1 MTDLAALT
9 SCPAPMWKAAQLIY
23 FGGFTMVLGASR
35 GAGSVNLAV
44 GWNPRFFTASFPHFL
59 FAAGM
64 SIVRANNSHYWT
76 LSASLRWKE
85 ESHLLVS
92 SSLHLLTIVNGPSST
107 FFFVFLFAS
116 LYKFSRC
123 LLLRKQ
129 HPLLG
134 MWDSPPPKARS
145 PPPPRDGHEEVSLTA
160 GPRPFWA
167 IPSSS
172 IQLVALFLFS
182 DIIIITISIR
192 AKVGTLQT
200 SVVWSIS
207 LDHRLQAADQ
217 INHHPHLLLQINP
230 AESSSSSFLPSSRA
244 MYQDPKCC
252 FHKLKRDSEFL
263 QEMEAVPGAPIPT

>member
-9 SCPAPMWKAAQLIY
+9 SCPQPMWKAAQLIY

-35 GAGSVNLAV
+35 RAGSVNLAV

-76 LSASLRWKE
+76 VSASLWWKE
-85 ESHLLVS
+85 ESRQQLS
-92 SSLHLLTIVNGPSST
+92 SSPHYRQWSKFNVLFCVSLCFSLQIQ
-107 FFFVFLFAS
+107 FVVKEATSAARNVGLP
-116 LYKFSRC
+116 
-123 LLLRKQ
+123 
-129 HPLLG
+129 PL
-134 MWDSPPPKARS
+134 KARS
-145 PPPPRDGHEEVSLTA
+145 PPPPRDGHEQVSLTA

-172 IQLVALFLFS
+172 VQLIALFLFS
-182 DIIIITISIR
+182 DIIITTTSR

-217 INHHPHLLLQINP
+217 INHIFIFIFYIFYKQQIK
-230 AESSSSSFLPSSRA
+230 PS
-244 MYQDPKCC
+244 
-252 FHKLKRDSEFL
+252 
-263 QEMEAVPGAPIPT
+263 

>member
-9 SCPAPMWKAAQLIY
+9 SCPQPMWKAAQLIY

-76 LSASLRWKE
+76 VSASLWWKE

-116 LYKFSRC
+116 LYNFS

-134 MWDSPPPKARS
+134 MW
-145 PPPPRDGHEEVSLTA
+145 
-160 GPRPFWA
+160 
-167 IPSSS
+167 
-172 IQLVALFLFS
+172 VAL
-182 DIIIITISIR
+182 
-192 AKVGTLQT
+192 LQRHDRHRHLVMAT
-200 SVVWSIS
+200 NKS
-207 LDHRLQAADQ
+207 LKLLDLTHFEQF
-217 INHHPHLLLQINP
+217 PHL
-230 AESSSSSFLPSSRA
+230 PS
-244 MYQDPKCC
+244 D
-252 FHKLKRDSEFL
+252 
-263 QEMEAVPGAPIPT
+263 